1 MERTKDMEEVIQMI
15 KDVGFP
21 IAVSIYLLYRDSTV
35 IKSLSE
41 SINQNTI
48 AVTRLVDELNSRGV
62 GE

>member
-1 MERTKDMEEVIQMI
+1 MEAVMQMI

-41 SINQNTI
+41 SINTNTI
-48 AVTRLVDELNSRGV
+48 AVTRLVDKLNSDG
-62 GE
+62 GER

>member
-1 MERTKDMEEVIQMI
+1 MFESIMQMI

-41 SINQNTI
+41 SINTNTI
-48 AVTRLVDELNSRGV
+48 AVTRLVDKLNNDG
-62 GE
+62 GEH